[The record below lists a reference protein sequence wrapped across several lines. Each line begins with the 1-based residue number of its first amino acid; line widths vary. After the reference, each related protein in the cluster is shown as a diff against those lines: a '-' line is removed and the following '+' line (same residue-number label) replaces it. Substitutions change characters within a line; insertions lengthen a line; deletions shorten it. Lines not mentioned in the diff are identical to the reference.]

1 MISKYG
7 IFCKVIEYGNFTKV
21 AEQLGYSQSAVS
33 QSVKSLEAELGYTLI
48 DRRKDGIR
56 LTADGEQFYP
66 YIKSVNAAE
75 TELSNKQREM
85 NGLANNTI
93 RIGTFTGISRNFL
106 PPLIKSFKQRYP
118 QVTFALCQGEYT
130 SIAEWIKS
138 GEVDFGF
145 VNSDAVSGIEM
156 KPLYTERMMAVL
168 PLGHRLAALDEVSL
182 VDLSAEPFILLDE
195 GKNSVAI
202 DAFARKGIALS
213 PAYEVYDDYTILSM
227 IRQNIGVSLLYE
239 RVLKGYEKDLAIR
252 PVRENPAR
260 QVALAWRNI
269 KTMPKAARLF
279 MNYIDTAAV
288 GFCHIS

>member
-66 YIKSVNAAE
+66 YIKSLNAAE
-75 TELSNKQREM
+75 AELDNKQREM
-85 NGLANNTI
+85 NGLVNNTI
-93 RIGTFTGISRNFL
+93 RIGTFTGISRNYL

-118 QVTFALCQGEYT
+118 QVKFALCQGEYT
-130 SIAEWIKS
+130 SIAEWIKV
-138 GEVDFGF
+138 GKVDFGF
-145 VNSDAVSGIEM
+145 VNSEAVSGVEM
-156 KPLYTERMMAVL
+156 EPLYTERMMAVL
-168 PLGHRLAALDEVSL
+168 PLGHRLAGSDEVSL

-195 GKNSVAI
+195 GKNSVALT
-202 DAFARKGIALS
+202 AFAGQGIALS
-213 PAYEVYDDYTILSM
+213 PAYEVYDDYTIMSM

-239 RVLKGYEKDLAIR
+239 RVLDGYERDFAIR
-252 PVRENPAR
+252 PVRENPSR

-279 MNYIDTAAV
+279 MNYIDTDKI
-288 GFCHIS
+288 CYLS

>member
-75 TELSNKQREM
+75 TELDNKKREM
-85 NGLANNTI
+85 NGLADNMI

-106 PPLIKSFKQRYP
+106 PPLIKSFKLRYP
-118 QVTFALCQGEYT
+118 QVKFALRQGEYT
-130 SIAEWIKS
+130 GIAEWIKS
-138 GEVDFGF
+138 GAVDFGF
-145 VNSDAVSGIEM
+145 VNSEAVSGVEM

-168 PLGHRLAALDEVSL
+168 PLGHRLAKASEVSL

-195 GKNSVAI
+195 GKNSVALN
-202 DAFARKGIALS
+202 AFAQKGISLS
-213 PAYEVYDDYTILSM
+213 PAYEVYDDYTIMSM
-227 IRQNIGVSLLYE
+227 IRKNIGVSLLYE
-239 RVLKGYEKDLAIR
+239 RVLEGYEHDFAIR
-252 PVRENPAR
+252 PVLENPSR
-260 QVALAWRNI
+260 QVAVAWRNI

-279 MNYIDTAAV
+279 MSYIDTADI
-288 GFCHIS
+288 GFC

>member
-7 IFCKVIEYGNFTKV
+7 IFCKVIEYGNFTKA

-48 DRRKDGIR
+48 DRRKDGIC

-75 TELSNKQREM
+75 AELYNKQREM

-93 RIGTFTGISRNFL
+93 RIGTFTGISRSFL
-106 PPLIKSFKQRYP
+106 PPLIKSFRQRYP
-118 QVTFALCQGEYT
+118 QVSFALCQGEYT

-138 GEVDFGF
+138 GKVDFGF
-145 VNSDAVSGIEM
+145 VNSEAVSGIEM

-168 PLGHRLAALDEVSL
+168 PLGHRLAKSD
-182 VDLSAEPFILLDE
+182 D
-195 GKNSVAI
+195 
-202 DAFARKGIALS
+202 FARKGIEVCA
-213 PAYEVYDDYTILSM
+213 AYEVYDDYTILSM

-239 RVLKGYEKDLAIR
+239 RVLEGYEKDLVIR

-269 KTMPKAARLF
+269 NTMPKAARLF
-279 MNYIDTAAV
+279 MNYIETDKN
-288 GFCHIS
+288 CYLS